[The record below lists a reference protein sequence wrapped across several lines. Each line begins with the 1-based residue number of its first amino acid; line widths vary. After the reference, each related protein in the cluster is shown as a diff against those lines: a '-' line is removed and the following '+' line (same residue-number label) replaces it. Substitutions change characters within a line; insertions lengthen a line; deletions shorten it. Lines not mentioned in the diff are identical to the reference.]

1 MQQRYSE
8 IAPQGNYVRLLR
20 YGQPVATLHCQN
32 DFQVWAAELIAL
44 GILIRREDGYLD
56 QIGKHC

>member
-1 MQQRYSE
+1 M
-8 IAPQGNYVRLLR
+8 RLLR

-56 QIGKHC
+56 QIGKHY